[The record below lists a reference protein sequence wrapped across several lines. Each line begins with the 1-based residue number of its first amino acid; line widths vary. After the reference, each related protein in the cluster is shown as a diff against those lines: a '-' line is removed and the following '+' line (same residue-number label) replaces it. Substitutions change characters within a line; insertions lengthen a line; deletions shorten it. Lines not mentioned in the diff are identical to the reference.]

1 MRGKVGGI
9 MPGEILIDA
18 NKLKAI
24 FENDNEPYELK
35 WSSNAILTEIDDLIN
50 ATIDN
55 ENED

>member
-1 MRGKVGGI
+1 
-9 MPGEILIDA
+9 MPEEILIDA

-24 FENDNEPYELK
+24 FECDNEPYELK

-55 ENED
+55 DED